1 MLSKTAL
8 LATRALLVL
17 ACQSAGQVMSPRKI
31 ASYLDESPAYLAKVL
46 RLLVRAGIL
55 RAERGVAGG
64 VFLSRPSNEIT
75 LLQIV
80 EACQGVI
87 QGDYCQQ
94 LDDSDA
100 VCAFHQASVELE
112 RAIVGVLRRW
122 TLADLEKRPSP
133 MAALPRTA
141 WCRMFASP
149 IASHAKREL
158 SLNRGETAT

>member
-8 LATRALLVL
+8 LATRALVIL
-17 ACQSAGQVMSPRKI
+17 AKESSGQVMSPRKI
-31 ASYLDESPAYLAKVL
+31 ASYLNESPAYLAKVL

-64 VFLSRPSNEIT
+64 VFLSHPSHDIT

-80 EACQGVI
+80 EACQGI
-87 QGDYCQQ
+87 IHGDYCQQ

-112 RAIVGVLRRW
+112 RAVVGVLNRW

-133 MAALPRTA
+133 IRPLPRSVQ
-141 WCRMFASP
+141 CRMSPGP
-149 IASHAKREL
+149 IAIQSAQDGQLKQGR
-158 SLNRGETAT
+158 TAT